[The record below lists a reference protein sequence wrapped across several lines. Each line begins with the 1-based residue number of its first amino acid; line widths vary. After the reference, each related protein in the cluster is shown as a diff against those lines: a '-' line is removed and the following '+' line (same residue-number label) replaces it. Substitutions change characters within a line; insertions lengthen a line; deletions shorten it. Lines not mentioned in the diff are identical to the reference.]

1 MSLYRTSAGE
11 MEWDTT
17 QPLQITL
24 VLQRDG
30 LVWHIPAV
38 LELERLD
45 AEPVK
50 PRELRTDLPLQQA
63 LDQLAEGRIQVTL
76 TGRLSGPIE
85 SQ

>member
-50 PRELRTDLPLQQA
+50 PRELRTDPRCSKPSINWRR
-63 LDQLAEGRIQVTL
+63 GGYRS
-76 TGRLSGPIE
+76 R
-85 SQ
+85 